1 MALLVY
7 TDEAS
12 AMQSD
17 TPRRY
22 KEGII
27 SKDNT
32 IGSITKS
39 NLKLAAEVLENGVII
54 GATPTIIR
62 KYIGILCD
70 KDAMV
75 VYITK
80 ILSNS
85 SPRIYGRLLQPIAI
99 MMYKNH
105 MGPLTTTNIQ
115 RENNLMYDITS
126 LPKTSKQIFFSNSP
140 HLNNY

>member
-54 GATPTIIR
+54 GATTTIIR
-62 KYIGILCD
+62 KDIGILCD
-70 KDAMV
+70 RDAMV

-80 ILSNS
+80 IFSNAS
-85 SPRIYGRLLQPIAI
+85 SRIYGRLLQPIAI
-99 MMYKNH
+99 MINKNH
-105 MGPLTTTNIQ
+105 MVPLTTTNIQ
-115 RENNLMYDITS
+115 R
-126 LPKTSKQIFFSNSP
+126 
-140 HLNNY
+140 